1 MRRGLV
7 TGVVLALLTAVAVL
21 PAASVSAQPA
31 RTASLSPGV
40 VKYEMT
46 FTGLMF
52 VKRTDSGMAG
62 NGGDC
67 QLSADDAHAPFSNQ
81 YSLRLAWTSQFKF
94 GFDPSAKHNGQI
106 AAKSSNVNGSHFSYS
121 GSGYGDGCQKI
132 SYGPGGKACTGT
144 LRNQGKGLLFAQF
157 SKAHANEDMRF
168 IVQPFGGLVATPPS
182 CNNDDSPPTPVTA
195 EDVMTLSSVGTLFTA
210 KAYSTVE
217 RIARGVN
224 KTIPFKLDKHQD
236 CSEPGQDPGDTDSC
250 TLTITGNGF
259 LDIHPLG

>member
-1 MRRGLV
+1 
-7 TGVVLALLTAVAVL
+7 
-21 PAASVSAQPA
+21 
-31 RTASLSPGV
+31 
-40 VKYEMT
+40 
-46 FTGLMF
+46 
-52 VKRTDSGMAG
+52 
-62 NGGDC
+62 
-67 QLSADDAHAPFSNQ
+67 
-81 YSLRLAWTSQFKF
+81 
-94 GFDPSAKHNGQI
+94 
-106 AAKSSNVNGSHFSYS
+106 
-121 GSGYGDGCQKI
+121 
-132 SYGPGGKACTGT
+132 
-144 LRNQGKGLLFAQF
+144 
-157 SKAHANEDMRF
+157 MRF

-217 RIARGVN
+217 RIARGVT